1 MGIVYNGGQHAR
13 EWISPMT
20 NAWIANQLV
29 TLYGKDAQITNFVD
43 NIEWTIIPIVNVD
56 GYVYTWT
63 TDRMWRKN
71 RYVLI
76 LLNLVVARVRLAD
89 VCVRHLCAVCRVMW
103 CSRINKES
111 WAGCVG
117 VDVNRNWE
125 FHWNEGG
132 SSSNTCAEDYMG
144 KISLEGP
151 CSSPP
156 PPNFG

>member
-76 LLNLVVARVRLAD
+76 LLNPVVKARVRLAD
-89 VCVRHLCAVCRVMW
+89 VSVCASLSCRGAAA
-103 CSRINKES
+103 STRR
-111 WAGCVG
+111 AGLVAS
-117 VDVNRNWE
+117 VSTSTAT
-125 FHWNEGG
+125 G
-132 SSSNTCAEDYMG
+132 SSTGTRAVPAPTLALRTTWVRF
-144 KISLEGP
+144 I
-151 CSSPP
+151 
-156 PPNFG
+156 

>member
-1 MGIVYNGGQHAR
+1 
-13 EWISPMT
+13 MT

-89 VCVRHLCAVCRVMW
+89 VSVCAALSSRVVQPHQQGELGWLRWCRHQPQL
-103 CSRINKES
+103 
-111 WAGCVG
+111 G
-117 VDVNRNWE
+117 VP
-125 FHWNEGG
+125 
-132 SSSNTCAEDYMG
+132 
-144 KISLEGP
+144 LERGR
-151 CSSPP
+151 
-156 PPNFG
+156 FQLQHLR